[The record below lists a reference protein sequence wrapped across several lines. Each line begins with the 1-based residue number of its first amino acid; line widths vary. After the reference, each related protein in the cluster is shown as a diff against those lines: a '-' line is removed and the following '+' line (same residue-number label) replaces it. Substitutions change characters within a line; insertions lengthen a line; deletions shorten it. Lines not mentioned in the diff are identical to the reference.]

1 MRKSLLYRILLV
13 ILTICFTF
21 SFVACKKPTS
31 ESKTSEKETVS
42 ETETGSDPISNSEQE
57 SESESQPQS
66 ESKTETE
73 SESVINPDEPL
84 VDFVVEVEEGRDI
97 RVMQITDVQTIDGS
111 QQRYQARIGTAWVGS
126 GGPVVRYHNQIRQVV
141 EKYDPDLIVMTG
153 DNVYGEFDDA
163 GTSLM
168 DLINFMDSL
177 QVPWAPI
184 MGNHDVETNLGADW
198 QCEQYEKSEYCLF
211 KQRELTGNGNY
222 TVGLS
227 QGGVLKRVFYML
239 DSNGSGNISLAS
251 RANGHTVTY
260 QGFGQDQIDWYTDS
274 ATRLKKESPETK
286 ISFCFHIPIMAFKD
300 AAVKYGYSTEA
311 IKTQGIDLDK
321 LGEEGTIGVIN
332 NAFSPWDG
340 DYKVW
345 NGLKSLGVDSIFVG
359 HEHRNSFSV
368 MYEGVRLT
376 FGQKSSTYD
385 TINYR
390 LPDGSVV
397 GNKVGGQGDAII
409 GGTCIPVSSKNG
421 EIVNPYILTYD
432 EKDPNFVPE
441 VDTSDIRVPTVDNV
455 SDSIG
460 SYRGN
465 EFKRYTLSE
474 LGITAGT
481 SIKSGFSI
489 NMGEEESF
497 SIRFKI
503 KTASTIGSSKV
514 NFYFYT
520 AEKKRSV
527 FSQSFMATRANVADQ
542 TVNASFAGNKEYEIE
557 VGIVKLY
564 EGKTAYMFM
573 KIDGVLSNRW
583 ILQEVTEDTV
593 LGNFVYVVGSGATEF
608 GTIL

>member
-1 MRKSLLYRILLV
+1 
-13 ILTICFTF
+13 
-21 SFVACKKPTS
+21 
-31 ESKTSEKETVS
+31 
-42 ETETGSDPISNSEQE
+42 
-57 SESESQPQS
+57 
-66 ESKTETE
+66 
-73 SESVINPDEPL
+73 
-84 VDFVVEVEEGRDI
+84 
-97 RVMQITDVQTIDGS
+97 MQ
-111 QQRYQARIGTAWVGS
+111 
-126 GGPVVRYHNQIRQVV
+126 
-141 EKYDPDLIVMTG
+141 
-153 DNVYGEFDDA
+153 
-163 GTSLM
+163 
-168 DLINFMDSL
+168 
-177 QVPWAPI
+177 
-184 MGNHDVETNLGADW
+184 
-198 QCEQYEKSEYCLF
+198 
-211 KQRELTGNGNY
+211 
-222 TVGLS
+222 
-227 QGGVLKRVFYML
+227 
-239 DSNGSGNISLAS
+239 
-251 RANGHTVTY
+251 
-260 QGFGQDQIDWYTDS
+260 
-274 ATRLKKESPETK
+274 
-286 ISFCFHIPIMAFKD
+286 AFKD
-300 AAVKYGYSTEA
+300 ASNTYDLTNGA
-311 IKTQGIDLDK
+311 INLDVVGREGDFGV
-321 LGEEGTIGVIN
+321 LTGSHGEWDEN
-332 NAFSPWDG
+332 NE
-340 DYKVW
+340 VW
-345 NGLKSLGVDSIFVG
+345 NGFKQLGVDSVFIG
-359 HEHRNSFSV
+359 HEHANSASIV
-368 MYEGVRLT
+368 YEGIRLT
-376 FGQKSSTYD
+376 YGQKSSTYD

-583 ILQEVTEDTV
+583 ILQEVTEDTI